1 MKAVVQRV
9 LEASVTVNGERVS
22 QVGPGLLVLLGVG
35 KGDTEADVAWMAEK
49 LATLRIFEDA
59 AGKMNL
65 SLEDTSR
72 QLIVVSQFT
81 LYGDA
86 RKGRRPSFIDA
97 MEPAGAKALYERV
110 CEVLRGRGLRWRSSM
125 TAPSPSSWRA
135 LEAGL
140 HPPRAEQAPRASLR
154 AGRPP
159 GRSARGCPRPR
170 WAWLRCATD

>member
-1 MKAVVQRV
+1 MRAVVQRV
-9 LEASVTVNGERVS
+9 LEASVTVEGERVS
-22 QVGPGLLVLLGVG
+22 AIGPGLLVLLGVG
-35 KGDTEADVAWMAEK
+35 KGDSDADVAWMAEK

-97 MEPAGAKALYERV
+97 LEPVAAKALYERV
-110 CEVLRGRGLRWRSSM
+110 CERLRERGLAVGTGVFAADMKVALVNDGPVTLLLESPGPA
-125 TAPSPSSWRA
+125 APKPA
-135 LEAGL
+135 
-140 HPPRAEQAPRASLR
+140 
-154 AGRPP
+154 
-159 GRSARGCPRPR
+159 
-170 WAWLRCATD
+170 

>member
-1 MKAVVQRV
+1 MRAVIQRV

-22 QVGPGLLVLLGVG
+22 EQGPGLLVLLGVG

-65 SLEDTSR
+65 SLEDTTR

-97 MEPAGAKALYERV
+97 MEPVAAKALYERLV
-110 CEVLRGRGLRWRSSM
+110 DTLRARGLTVGTGVFAADMKVALVNDGPVTILVESPGAA
-125 TAPSPSSWRA
+125 AP
-135 LEAGL
+135 
-140 HPPRAEQAPRASLR
+140 
-154 AGRPP
+154 AGR
-159 GRSARGCPRPR
+159 
-170 WAWLRCATD
+170 